1 MTVDF
6 DDEQADDLRTSL
18 ASLRHCDVSHSRAR
32 QLRQRCHAIL
42 QTEPQARSA
51 WMVDGAS
58 FRRVVIPALG
68 AAWCLT
74 YLAEIVRYSGLISAY
89 FSAQ

>member
-6 DDEQADDLRTSL
+6 DDAKDDDLRTSL

-32 QLRQRCHAIL
+32 QLRRRCHAIL

-58 FRRVVIPALG
+58 FRRVAIPALG
-68 AAWCLT
+68 AAWCLA
-74 YLAEIVRYSGLISAY
+74 YLAEIFRYSVAILAY
-89 FSAQ
+89 FGSQ